1 MVPLL
6 PLRDGVRAL
15 PISSFRQSMPSFYM
29 NAPDC
34 ICSPG
39 RLPLGA
45 FCAGRDGRFGQ
56 DWPTRCAFQSTP
68 PVWGA
73 TTIEDSIRIVGEEA
87 YRNLPE
93 DKYEYRRVLLEDT
106 ESREQTAYF
115 YKQTLQLV
123 LYLCAQNADITPN
136 SEQTFYTRRSP
147 VLKDR
152 YAEIRKWNVGVR
164 IGAAVRVHR
173 STANS
178 QEKSGTAHASPR
190 PHIRRGHWHHFWT
203 GSKTGQNTRKLV
215 LKWVAPTFVSVS
227 AEEVPV
233 TLHHV
238 LSEK

>member
-6 PLRDGVRAL
+6 PLRDGIRAL

-45 FCAGRDGRFGQ
+45 FCAGREDLEREALH
-56 DWPTRCAFQSTP
+56 DDRISIRA
-68 PVWGA
+68 PVRGA

-164 IGAAVRVHR
+164 IGTAVRVHR

-203 GSKTGQNTRKLV
+203 GSKTDQNTRKLV

>member
-1 MVPLL
+1 M
-6 PLRDGVRAL
+6 
-15 PISSFRQSMPSFYM
+15 IE
-29 NAPDC
+29 
-34 ICSPG
+34 
-39 RLPLGA
+39 
-45 FCAGRDGRFGQ
+45 
-56 DWPTRCAFQSTP
+56 FQSAH
-68 PVWGA
+68 PVRGA